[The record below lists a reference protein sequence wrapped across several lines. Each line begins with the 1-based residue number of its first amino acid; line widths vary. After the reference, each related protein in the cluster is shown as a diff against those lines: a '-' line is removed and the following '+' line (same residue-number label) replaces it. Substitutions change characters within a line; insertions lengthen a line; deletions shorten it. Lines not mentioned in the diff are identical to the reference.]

1 MTRFSFVLLFAV
13 CIGMSAC
20 IAFAEENAQKGAIIR
35 GKVVETDQPQN
46 PIEGVEIQIIA
57 SGSKKVYTAKSNATG
72 NFECTGIPDG
82 RYIVM
87 IDKKGYIDDSI
98 SNLLVVVDGV
108 DEFLQ
113 LKMINRANRTK
124 QRIKPLIHH
133 VTENI
138 GKRYELDKTVVEDLH
153 QSIYEAVEIAINR
166 DGDIIPIMHTQ
177 VAVTHVVKNNNSIKI
192 LERLLSRPDC
202 KAAFA
207 KHLTETQLQDYINLT
222 NTRRH
227 RQNQIIL
234 HHIIA
239 LLDQELILT
248 ADQRKNIGQL
258 LLDKTDELKLTSMET
273 LRLNSQKAITLVNS
287 ELKIQLNEILTE
299 TQEKLWQVLITQK
312 DTEAAKSLKMIL
324 TNTKVAIKKAVDE
337 GVITAE
343 QAAAR
348 LDELE
353 KQLGIVSE
361 NEKSESQKRMKQLLE
376 AKLAVYT
383 EMLGT
388 LDERASQRLTI
399 ATKGVMQQ
407 YLEAKER
414 LAMYYEAEEKVMA
427 AVAAR
432 EITPE
437 QADEKLGDI
446 TEELWGEN
454 IAYEETGEPYGV
466 DITKHPLYQKA
477 IKEVLSEEA
486 YAQYTARQMER
497 ENFHQQVLR
506 DLAVAIMDTHLL
518 LNDTQQKQLEATAAQ
533 LTALLSSPDPSLD
546 MFYQLYQQIDRT
558 ILSPWQR
565 NEIERLLSTN

>member
-57 SGSKKVYTAKSNATG
+57 AGGKKVYTAKSNTTG
-72 NFECTGIPDG
+72 NFECTGILAG

-87 IDKKGYIDDSI
+87 SEKKGYIDDNI
-98 SNLLVVVDGV
+98 SNIVVVVDGV
-108 DEFLQ
+108 EEFLQ
-113 LKMINRANRTK
+113 LKMINRGNRTK

-153 QSIYEAVEIAINR
+153 QSIYEAVETAINR
-166 DGDIIPIMHTQ
+166 GRNIDTQ
-177 VAVTHVVKNNNSIKI
+177 VAVTYILKDNNSMKI
-192 LERLLSRPDC
+192 LGILLSRPDC

-207 KHLTETQLQDYINLT
+207 KHLTETQLQDYIDLT
-222 NTRRH
+222 NTRRQ
-227 RQNQIIL
+227 RQQQIIL

-248 ADQRKNIGQL
+248 ADQYKNIGKL

-287 ELKIQLNEILTE
+287 ELRIQLSEILTE

-324 TNTKVAIKKAVDE
+324 TTTKVAMKKAVDE
-337 GVITAE
+337 GVITEE

-353 KQLGIVSE
+353 KQLGIV
-361 NEKSESQKRMKQLLE
+361 EKSESQRQMKQFLE

-383 EMLGT
+383 EILGT

-399 ATKGVMQQ
+399 ATKGVVQQ

-414 LAMYYEAEEKVMA
+414 LAMYYEAEEKIMA

-437 QADEKLGDI
+437 QANEKLGDI

-486 YAQYTARQMER
+486 YAQYNARQMER
-497 ENFHQQVLR
+497 TNFHQQVLR
-506 DLAVAIMDTHLL
+506 DLAVAIMDTRLL
-518 LNDTQQKQLEATAAQ
+518 LNDTQRKQLEATAAQ
-533 LTALLSSPDPSLD
+533 LTAPPSSPDAPMD
-546 MFYQLYQQIDRT
+546 MFYRFYQHVDRA

-565 NEIERLLSTN
+565 NEIELLISTN